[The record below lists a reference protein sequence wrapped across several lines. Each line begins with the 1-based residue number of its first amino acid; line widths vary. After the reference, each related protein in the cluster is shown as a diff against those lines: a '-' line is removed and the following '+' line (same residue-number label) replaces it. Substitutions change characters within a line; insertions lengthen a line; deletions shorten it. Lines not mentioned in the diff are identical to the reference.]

1 MRRPG
6 GEKIDKRIV
15 KTVKIDE
22 RTVKTVKID
31 KRTVKTMKRLN
42 NTK

>member
-6 GEKIDKRIV
+6 GEKIDKRTE
-15 KTVKIDE
+15 K
-22 RTVKTVKID
+22 TVKTVKID
-31 KRTVKTMKRLN
+31 KRTVKTVKRLN